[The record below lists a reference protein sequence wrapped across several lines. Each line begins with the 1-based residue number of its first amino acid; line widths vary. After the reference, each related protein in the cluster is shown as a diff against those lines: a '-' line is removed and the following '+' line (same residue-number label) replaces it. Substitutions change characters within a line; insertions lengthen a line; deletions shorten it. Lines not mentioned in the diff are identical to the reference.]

1 MGTTLFLIKRLPKM
15 ASEVA
20 LHVLAYPLTQ
30 EPSIRGVLP
39 LLAAFRA

>member
-1 MGTTLFLIKRLPKM
+1 MGTTHFLMKRLPKM

-30 EPSIRGVLP
+30 EPNILGVLL
-39 LLAAFRA
+39 LLAALRA